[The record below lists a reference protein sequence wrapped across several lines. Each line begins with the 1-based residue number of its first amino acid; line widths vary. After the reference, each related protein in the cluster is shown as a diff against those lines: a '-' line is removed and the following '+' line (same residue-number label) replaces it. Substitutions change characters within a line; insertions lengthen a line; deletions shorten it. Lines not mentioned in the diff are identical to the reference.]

1 LPATRQQLTKWLT
14 AWLTIWLSV
23 RNGPL
28 DSYGTLFQYNTV
40 SKYLICI

>member
-23 RNGPL
+23 CNGPL
-28 DSYGTLFQYNTV
+28 EMTANDVRKAEKT
-40 SKYLICI
+40 